1 MASVGARQR
10 VQNKTKKVEEHRKAI
25 VQMMDYCRVRGAER
39 CKVLEMHGVF

>member
-10 VQNKTKKVEEHRKAI
+10 VQKKKKVEEHRKAI